1 MSAPAAKGNVPIM
14 TVLSQYQRPAT
25 LHDALELL
33 SRDGSMVLAGG
44 TGVNAGQRPTAA
56 MLVDLQAL
64 GLDVVHVAD
73 DGVLVVGATA
83 RLGDLATTAAA
94 PLWLRDL
101 ARKELPS
108 ALRTLATVGGT
119 VVAGGWESALV
130 AGLLACDAVVTMVG
144 REGTTQLGLAALLAD
159 LDLIAGCI
167 ITAVRLDT
175 TGSASVHTTARTI
188 ADRPIVACI
197 ARHTATGVRVA
208 MSGVAAT
215 PVVVDDVEQLAPP
228 GDFRGSAGYRLHLA
242 RVLCTRALIEL
253 GADS

>member
-1 MSAPAAKGNVPIM
+1 M
-14 TVLSQYQRPAT
+14 TVVSQYHRPAT

-33 SRDGSMVLAGG
+33 SREGSAVLAGG
-44 TGVNAGQRPTAA
+44 TGVNAGQRTTAA
-56 MLVDLQAL
+56 LLVDLQAL
-64 GLDVVHVAD
+64 GLEGVHVTD
-73 DGVLVVGATA
+73 DGALVVGATT
-83 RLGDLATTAAA
+83 RLSE
-94 PLWLRDL
+94 L

-119 VVAGGWESALV
+119 LVAGGWESALV
-130 AGLLACDAVVTMVG
+130 AGLLACDAVVATVD
-144 REGTTQLGLAALLAD
+144 REGTAELRLAVLLAD
-159 LDLIAGCI
+159 PDLIAGRI
-167 ITAVRLDT
+167 ITAVRLNT
-175 TGSASVHTTARTI
+175 TGTASVHTTARTT

-228 GDFRGSAGYRLHLA
+228 GDFRGSADYRHHLA
-242 RVLCTRALIEL
+242 RVLRTRALIEL

>member
-1 MSAPAAKGNVPIM
+1 M
-14 TVLSQYQRPAT
+14 TVVSQYHRPAT

-33 SRDGSMVLAGG
+33 SREGSAVLAGG
-44 TGVNAGQRPTAA
+44 TGVNAGQRTTAA
-56 MLVDLQAL
+56 LLVDLQAL
-64 GLDVVHVAD
+64 GLEGVHVTD
-73 DGVLVVGATA
+73 DGALVVGATT
-83 RLGDLATTAAA
+83 RLSELATAAAA
-94 PLWLRDL
+94 PLWLREL

-119 VVAGGWESALV
+119 LVAGGWESALV
-130 AGLLACDAVVTMVG
+130 AGLLACDAVVATVD
-144 REGTTQLGLAALLAD
+144 REGTAELRLAVLLAD
-159 LDLIAGCI
+159 PDLIAGRI
-167 ITAVRLDT
+167 ITAVRLNT
-175 TGSASVHTTARTI
+175 TGTASVHTTARTT

-228 GDFRGSAGYRLHLA
+228 GDFRGSADYRHHLA
-242 RVLCTRALIEL
+242 RVLRTRALIEL